1 MCSEAV
7 VDRSAMRLTD
17 VSIPPAAAASDAV
30 SLVAEP
36 SYRDPA
42 ILEGPEHLV
51 PLTTL
56 VLWLGCMAVG
66 VAGWVLHYPPPEPLA
81 NAPAP
86 AAVQAV
92 NVNISLSPAPASAVP
107 PADAAPAPPAE
118 SPPPPAQTAPPPPTP
133 EPPAALSAPPLENLA
148 VPIAAPA
155 FAVPAKPVPQPAQAV
170 LPARPAAV
178 APAAPPRPAGPQRIT
193 FGQGEGLQPAPLY
206 PREAVIDR
214 IQGTVVI
221 RFTVRQD
228 GSVQHA
234 EISQPC
240 SSALLNQAALRAV
253 RETWH
258 FPRGAVREYEV
269 AIQFEL
275 QSR

>member
-1 MCSEAV
+1 MRLSDVPITPAPAASEAP
-7 VDRSAMRLTD
+7 L
-17 VSIPPAAAASDAV
+17 
-30 SLVAEP
+30 LVAEP

-42 ILEGPEHLV
+42 ITEGAEHLV

-56 VLWLGCMAVG
+56 VLWLGCVVVG
-66 VAGWVLHYPPPEPLA
+66 VAGLVLHYPLPELLA
-81 NAPAP
+81 KAPAP
-86 AAVQAV
+86 APVQAV
-92 NVNISLSPAPASAVP
+92 NVNISLSQASASAAP
-107 PADAAPAPPAE
+107 PAAGLAPPAE
-118 SPPPPAQTAPPPPTP
+118 STPPPAQSAPPPPTP

-155 FAVPAKPVPQPAQAV
+155 FAVPVKPRPQP
-170 LPARPAAV
+170 
-178 APAAPPRPAGPQRIT
+178 APAAPPRPSGPQRIV

-221 RFTVRQD
+221 RFTVRTD
-228 GSVQHA
+228 GSVQNPQ
-234 EISQPC
+234 ISQPC

-258 FPRGAVREYEV
+258 FPSGPVRQYEV